1 MPSIKFCIAQM
12 FNVFFYHQ
20 YQIRHERFI
29 IYRVQKYI
37 CWDGHMS
44 SIFIVDRH
52 WHIGSLA
59 HNLPPVPIDNII
71 QNICFGFPSHV
82 SISFVWC
89 PHNPS
94 LPPSLSPQ
102 FCSTT
107 VKDVDVLG
115 NERCS
120 GGFYWRVERGI
131 KIDEGLF
138 EFQAQIKNLRPY
150 SPFSLFIFPSL
161 LPKWC
166 QWKPSYRAIYRISP
180 SHQNHMVQS
189 QGTMITSRE
198 ESAWI
203 ETVNIYE
210 LGKLSHD
217 VPPA

>member
-1 MPSIKFCIAQM
+1 MLWLS
-12 FNVFFYHQ
+12 VTRFF
-20 YQIRHERFI
+20 FL
-29 IYRVQKYI
+29 
-37 CWDGHMS
+37 CLMS
-44 SIFIVDRH
+44 
-52 WHIGSLA
+52 
-59 HNLPPVPIDNII
+59 PPTHP
-71 QNICFGFPSHV
+71 C
-82 SISFVWC
+82 
-89 PHNPS
+89 
-94 LPPSLSPQ
+94 LSPQ

-107 VKDVDVLG
+107 GRNVDVLG
-115 NERCS
+115 NGHCP

-189 QGTMITSRE
+189 RGTMTTSRE

-210 LGKLSHD
+210 RASCHMMFLLRNMLRKSD
-217 VPPA
+217 RPFTCTSVKFTAVYSFVSPFC